1 MISPPST
8 VEYIV
13 DQQIR
18 QVQNVQALQPINGP
32 QVVGVDGSKTPPQVR
47 TMVSPMDGELPR
59 PSTVGNDFY
68 RKAREIRRDPTIRM
82 VRELAMAPLLMA
94 EWEYEA
100 DDDAPI
106 GAKELVEKIMQ
117 KMRLPLLRTSL
128 CGMTD
133 YGWQPYEV
141 IAEQREDGTSE
152 PRLKPLLQDITS
164 ILVNAADGSFFGLR
178 QTPVI
183 GVRIGWI
190 YLLDQE
196 CLVISQD
203 VEGTNWYGEPTLRS
217 LEKSYDESEVV
228 SKSARKYDA
237 KIAGTHW
244 VIYYPL
250 GTSDYGGQTLD
261 NGEIAQKLL
270 QQAEAVGG
278 IAVPRSVVN
287 ALDAM
292 NAAMAQSEASQWKI
306 ELLTDGGKGQQPFT
320 DRQKYLDVLK
330 VRAFGFPER
339 AILEGQFGT
348 KAEAESHGDVA
359 VSNLEVRHAM
369 VVLQYNLK
377 IVDLILAWNYGPQ
390 AKGKVRIKPSPLADD
405 TKAFFRQLYLAMIA
419 NPQGFMTEMSAIDMM
434 QIRDRLGLPE
444 HPMMQQNDPW
454 GVGGIDPVTG
464 QLLMP
469 MDDGSGMVPQ
479 PPGQGFAFAFDP
491 SQPRDG
497 DGRWADV
504 SSSRQGQVSSPAFKK
519 WFGDSKIV
527 DEQGKPLVVYHGSTK
542 SFKAFGGERSGK
554 TGNPNAQ
561 LGHFFTANS
570 KEASRYA
577 TDWGSE
583 GGNVRA
589 VYLSIKKPYVMKYKE
604 FDDLAMAPYKS
615 LASDPDHDPNKNV
628 KWNDREGQKA
638 AAERI
643 EKHEAIGR
651 EMAAK
656 RRKELEAEGYDG
668 IVVRMGSGDEYI
680 AFHPKQIK
688 SATGNRGTFDE
699 ADDDI
704 TMSIADEI
712 DAAAE
717 AVRKPTDAQREAGN
731 YRKGH
736 VRIHGLDISIETP
749 RGEKRK
755 KKWPKLPAHY
765 GYFKGSIGADG
776 DHVDV
781 FVGPK
786 PATEVAFVANMKG
799 KDGKFDEHKVMLGFR
814 SIDKARACL
823 SEAYGEADHRIGR
836 LTPLTIPQLKDWLSL
851 PATTALAFNPDEPRK
866 KKGQKGGGQ
875 WTKAGGYDSPAVS
888 RMRSIVSRYRS
899 FEEFTDPQMKT
910 PGGRLWPEAAKAA
923 NANRGSTAV
932 KEPQDWEVRVLK
944 VADITPSQTGEDYKN
959 TSSEYTAQ
967 ALKEF
972 APDPDEDLGDAIHRV
987 EDLNPI
993 AVNEKLE
1000 IIDGNH
1006 RHAAHV
1012 MNGEKHI
1019 LALVPVGKGTGRI
1032 TNLEQVYHQL
1042 TGRTK

>member
-1 MISPPST
+1 
-8 VEYIV
+8 
-13 DQQIR
+13 
-18 QVQNVQALQPINGP
+18 
-32 QVVGVDGSKTPPQVR
+32 
-47 TMVSPMDGELPR
+47 MVSPMDGELPR
-59 PSTVGNDFY
+59 PSSVGNDFY

-100 DDDAPI
+100 DDDAPV
-106 GAKELVEKIMQ
+106 GAKELVEKIMS
-117 KMRLPLLRTSL
+117 KMRLPLLRQSL

-133 YGWQPYEV
+133 FGWQPFEI

-152 PRLKPLLQDITS
+152 PRLKPLLQDTTS

-178 QTPVI
+178 QTPTI

-217 LEKSYDESEVV
+217 LERVYDESEVV
-228 SKSARKYDA
+228 SKTARKYDA

-390 AKGKVRIKPSPLADD
+390 SKGKVRIKPSPLADD
-405 TKAFFRQLYLAMIA
+405 TKAFFRQVYLAMLS
-419 NPQGFMTEMSAIDMM
+419 NPQGFMTEMSAVDLQ

-444 HPMMQQNDPW
+444 HPMMQQQDPW
-454 GVGGIDPVTG
+454 GIGATDPVTG

-469 MDDGSGMVPQ
+469 MDDGSGMFPQ
-479 PPGQGFAFAFDP
+479 PPALPAPEAVPPGQGFAFAFDP
-491 SQPRDG
+491 NEPRD
-497 DGRWADV
+497 
-504 SSSRQGQVSSPAFKK
+504 
-519 WFGDSKIV
+519 
-527 DEQGKPLVVYHGSTK
+527 
-542 SFKAFGGERSGK
+542 
-554 TGNPNAQ
+554 
-561 LGHFFTANS
+561 
-570 KEASRYA
+570 
-577 TDWGSE
+577 
-583 GGNVRA
+583 
-589 VYLSIKKPYVMKYKE
+589 
-604 FDDLAMAPYKS
+604 
-615 LASDPDHDPNKNV
+615 
-628 KWNDREGQKA
+628 
-638 AAERI
+638 
-643 EKHEAIGR
+643 AIGR
-651 EMAAK
+651 WTETARLFKAIDEDPPYNQNQLID
-656 RRKELEAEGYDG
+656 ELERAAATEVTVPAKYVVAVQTHVRQSGDAGDHPHEEPVLVRVSAKKWYVYDG
-668 IVVRMGSGDEYI
+668 HNRYAEQLRKGAKKLTGRWFDYKKSGELI
-680 AFHPKQIK
+680 PH
-688 SATGNRGTFDE
+688 RGPESVTLSL
-699 ADDDI
+699 
-704 TMSIADEI
+704 TDEI
-712 DAAAE
+712 DAAADV
-717 AVRKPTDAQREAGN
+717 VRKPTDAQREAGN

-765 GYFKGSIGADG
+765 GYFKGSVGADG

-781 FVGPK
+781 FIGPK

-814 SIDKARACL
+814 SIDKARSCL

-851 PATTALAFNPDEPRK
+851 PATTALSLSHKD
-866 KKGQKGGGQ
+866 
-875 WTKAGGYDSPAVS
+875 
-888 RMRSIVSRYRS
+888 
-899 FEEFTDPQMKT
+899 
-910 PGGRLWPEAAKAA
+910 
-923 NANRGSTAV
+923 
-932 KEPQDWEVRVLK
+932 
-944 VADITPSQTGEDYKN
+944 
-959 TSSEYTAQ
+959 
-967 ALKEF
+967 
-972 APDPDEDLGDAIHRV
+972 
-987 EDLNPI
+987 
-993 AVNEKLE
+993 
-1000 IIDGNH
+1000 
-1006 RHAAHV
+1006 
-1012 MNGEKHI
+1012 
-1019 LALVPVGKGTGRI
+1019 
-1032 TNLEQVYHQL
+1032 
-1042 TGRTK
+1042 